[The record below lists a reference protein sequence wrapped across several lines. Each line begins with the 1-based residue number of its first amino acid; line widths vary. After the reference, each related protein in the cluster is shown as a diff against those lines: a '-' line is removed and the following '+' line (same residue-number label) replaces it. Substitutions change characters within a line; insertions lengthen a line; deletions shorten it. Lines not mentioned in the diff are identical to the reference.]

1 MYSPDNRSPLCT
13 HLVVGEEA
21 LGAAVGAGS
30 SRARGSGSHA
40 GVCGVGQ
47 GEGPSV
53 RRQAHQRLGPHRAAV
68 DPVLGHL
75 RLGRESQQSVGTHTP
90 RLTFCIVGVS
100 CHKYHFCRD
109 KHVSC
114 RDKSM
119 LVATK
124 LLSRQAYFC
133 RDKRRVLWTGICHD
147 KTFVA
152 TKILY
157 FCGDKH
163 TFVATKDVLALV
175 AAAAGDTSATCLH
188 TLPPAS
194 TLCHLPPHSATCLHT
209 LPPASTLCHLPPHSA
224 TCLHTLPELVT
235 PLPGHPLPI
244 SAHLSSH
251 AVSVL
256 RKVWVLIIMTVEAT

>member
-21 LGAAVGAGS
+21 PGAAVGAGS
-30 SRARGSGSHA
+30 SRASGSGSHA

-90 RLTFCIVGVS
+90 RLTFCIIGGS

-124 LLSRQAYFC
+124 LLSPQAYFC

-152 TKILY
+152 TKY
-157 FCGDKH
+157 FCCDKH
-163 TFVATKDVLALV
+163 TFVATKDVLAFV
-175 AAAAGDTSATCLH
+175 AAPAGDTSATF
-188 TLPPAS
+188 
-194 TLCHLPPHSATCLHT
+194 
-209 LPPASTLCHLPPHSA
+209 
-224 TCLHTLPELVT
+224 LHTLPELVT

-244 SAHLSSH
+244 SARLSSH